1 MTDRSDD
8 RHLML
13 NAALDGE
20 LDAAGMLD
28 IERAIAADSA
38 LAAEHARLKNLQDA
52 IRTHAPRDI
61 APAGLRAR
69 IAAAAGDAKPAKA
82 TLRVHRLADWR
93 KMAASVAFLAVLLTG
108 AYTVL
113 RPDPAQNIAQA
124 VTRDVVAGQMRA
136 LVSGRPVD
144 VETSDRHTVKPWLAG
159 RAPLATAAVDLAAD
173 GFPLIGG
180 RIDIVQGAA
189 VPTLV
194 YQRREHLISVTEL
207 SHTLV
212 RYAGDS
218 QRRMVEGYATLTWSD
233 RERSYVA
240 VSDIASADFDAFVA
254 AFRRAAAQEQSE

>member
-28 IERAIAADSA
+28 MERAIAADPA
-38 LAAEHARLKNLQDA
+38 LAAEHAQLKNLQDA
-52 IRTHAPRDI
+52 IRAHAPRDI
-61 APAGLRAR
+61 APAGLHER
-69 IAAAAGDAKPAKA
+69 IAAAAGDAEKAK
-82 TLRVHRLADWR
+82 TTPRVHRLTDWR

-108 AYTVL
+108 AYTAL
-113 RPDPAQNIAQA
+113 RPDPVRDI
-124 VTRDVVAGQMRA
+124 TRDVVAGQMRA

-159 RAPLATAAVDLAAD
+159 KAPLATAAVDLAAD

-194 YQRREHLISVTEL
+194 YRRREHLISVTEL

-212 RYAGDS
+212 RYASDS
-218 QRRMVEGYATLTWSD
+218 QRRMVEGYATLVWSD